1 MLMDSHGDFW
11 MCRFMPQSMPNAG
24 TPMRQNAAQRPA
36 EPQHISMTCGANAT
50 SATEFAASEALAS
63 ACGTGG
69 AFASAGVGN
78 TSNFFA
84 GDVLTS
90 AREGM
95 HAVPTFAF
103 CHRCS
108 AT

>member
-1 MLMDSHGDFW
+1 M
-11 MCRFMPQSMPNAG
+11 Q
-24 TPMRQNAAQRPA
+24 QNAAQRPA
-36 EPQHISMTCGANAT
+36 DPQHISTTCGANAT

-63 ACGTGG
+63 TCGAGG
-69 AFASAGVGN
+69 AFAAAGIGN